1 MTEEQWERV
10 ADVVADRL
18 RDGEK
23 FFNAVKN
30 GLRDCGIRDYDDL
43 ASYYCKEMGRRLG
56 KRKSS
61 S

>member
-10 ADVVADRL
+10 ADVVAERL
-18 RDGEK
+18 KNKEK
-23 FFNAVKN
+23 FFDAVKY
-30 GLRDCGIRDYDDL
+30 GLRDCGIRDYDDH